1 MTLWILTILV
11 LLFALAALFLLRE
24 PPKDSGV
31 AFHGHL
37 PGKALIVVFSDSP
50 AKNTRRVALWIH
62 EATGAPILPLE
73 VKETYPSGYLR
84 TVARARKELKGG
96 IRPELTDESHADL
109 AEYPVIF
116 LGSPVWWG
124 QGAPAVERFLE
135 ENDFLAGKTVIPF
148 ATHGGGGEARTFA
161 HWKELCPNA
170 HFLEGLSL
178 RGTNSLERLAGRT
191 IADRLPSHCIE
202 TWLNGLFPEEKRS
215 PDAPQKLLP

>member
-1 MTLWILTILV
+1 MTLWILAILV

-31 AFHGHL
+31 AFRGRL

-62 EATGAPILPLE
+62 EAVGAPILPLE
-73 VKETYPSGYLR
+73 VKESYPGGYLR
-84 TVARARKELKGG
+84 TVLRARKERKSGV
-96 IRPELTDESHADL
+96 RPELTEKSHADL
-109 AEYPVIF
+109 SEYPVIF

-161 HWKELCPNA
+161 CWKELCPDA
-170 HFLEGLSL
+170 RFLGGLSL
-178 RGTNSLERLAGRT
+178 RGTNLADRLAGRT

-202 TWLNGLFPEEKRS
+202 TWLNGLFLEEGKP
-215 PDAPQKLLP
+215 PDAPRDTLP

>member
-1 MTLWILTILV
+1 MTLWILAILV

-31 AFHGHL
+31 AFHGRL

-62 EATGAPILPLE
+62 EATHAPILPLE
-73 VKETYPSGYLR
+73 VKEPYPGGYLR
-84 TVARARKELKGG
+84 TVLRARREQKSGVL
-96 IRPELTDESHADL
+96 PELTENSHADL
-109 AEYPVIF
+109 SEYLVVF

-124 QGAPAVERFLE
+124 RGAPAVERFLE
-135 ENDFLAGKTVIPF
+135 EHDSLAGKTVIPF
-148 ATHGGGGEARTFA
+148 ATHGGDGEAHTFA
-161 HWKELCPNA
+161 RWKKLCPDA

-178 RGTNSLERLAGRT
+178 RGTNLAERLAGRT

-202 TWLNGLFPEEKRS
+202 TWLNGLFPKEGENPVASR
-215 PDAPQKLLP
+215 DTLP